1 MDAWCHLRDG
11 LRAFSVDAIEHA
23 EILDTKAKDVA
34 DKRLDEVLGSGYGI
48 FSGDKVSWAVLR
60 FTPERAR
67 WVASE
72 RWHPKQIGKLLEDGA
87 FELRVPYAD
96 DRELIMDIM
105 KYGSDCEVIEP
116 EGLKARVAAE
126 FESGL
131 ARYRNSKA
139 IAGLNL

>member
-1 MDAWCHLRDG
+1 LDAWCHLRDG

-48 FSGDKVSWAVLR
+48 FSGDQVSWAVLR

-72 RWHPKQIGKLLEDGA
+72 RWHPKQKGKLLEDGG
-87 FELRVPYAD
+87 FELRVPYTD

-105 KYGSDCEVIEP
+105 KYAGDCEVIEP
-116 EGLKARVAAE
+116 EALRNRVAAE
-126 FESGL
+126 FEIAL
-131 ARYRNSKA
+131 ARYRN
-139 IAGLNL
+139 